1 MRKTKEETEVSIEK
15 ILNAAEKVFLQ
26 RGYSAARIEEIAK
39 KAGMSKGGIFWH
51 FENKAALFK
60 AICQRAIN
68 RLKEFFSEENSSDI
82 LENYRKITIRIQ
94 KDSAFE
100 VLLLLSIVQQNKEI
114 SEKYLKDLYKEIA
127 TIFED
132 ALKKFEIAKQR
143 GELKEEINPKD
154 VLFQIV
160 LTLCGFSRIKELQA
174 ILGPVVNFLD
184 PEAVINN
191 LFKGLKLS
199 KT

>member
-1 MRKTKEETEVSIEK
+1 S
-15 ILNAAEKVFLQ
+15 
-26 RGYSAARIEEIAK
+26 
-39 KAGMSKGGIFWH
+39 
-51 FENKAALFK
+51 
-60 AICQRAIN
+60 IN
-68 RLKEFFSEENSSDI
+68 RLKDFFSEENSSDI
-82 LENYRKITIRIQ
+82 LENYRRITVRIQ

-114 SEKYLKDLYKEIA
+114 SERYLKDLYKEIA

-132 ALKKFEIAKQR
+132 ALKKFEISKQK

-160 LTLCGFSRIKELQA
+160 LTLCGFSRVRELQA

-191 LFKGLKLS
+191 LFKGLK
-199 KT
+199 KE